1 MAQLLAENQPLW
13 LPLWGV
19 LCDGNL
25 SGSWGAHSP
34 TSQPPVPSPQVSATQ
49 SLQPEPSVHEKV
61 RCLLQTLKSKVL
73 HEEELCDVALGCH
86 SLDMSSKS
94 TGTSQTNQAGSQ
106 QTKTLYAARKRATT
120 EGPRALGEKARR
132 PHQTSDEGMKG
143 QKTNQ
148 LCKGLLRARANHL
161 ICR

>member
-1 MAQLLAENQPLW
+1 ME
-13 LPLWGV
+13 
-19 LCDGNL
+19 
-25 SGSWGAHSP
+25 
-34 TSQPPVPSPQVSATQ
+34 TSQEAGVHTVPPPSHLFCAAPPPQVSATQ
-49 SLQPEPSVHEKV
+49 SLQPGPSVHEKV
-61 RCLLQTLKSKVL
+61 KCLLQTLKSKVL

-106 QTKTLYAARKRATT
+106 QTKTLYAARKRAT
-120 EGPRALGEKARR
+120 LGEKARR
-132 PHQTSDEGMKG
+132 PHQTSDEGIKG

-148 LCKGLLRARANHL
+148 LCKGLLRARANNL